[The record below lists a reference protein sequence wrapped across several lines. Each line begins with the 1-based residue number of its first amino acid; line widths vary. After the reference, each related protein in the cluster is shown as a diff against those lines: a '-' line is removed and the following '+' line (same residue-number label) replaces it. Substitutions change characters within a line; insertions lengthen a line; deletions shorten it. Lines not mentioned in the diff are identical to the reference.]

1 MAAGISSFLGSPLC
15 DGQRRVLH
23 VTYCPVLGS
32 AEKMGWPSAGWRV
45 CFWPVSSTTVTHAF
59 VFCLQCEFDL

>member
-1 MAAGISSFLGSPLC
+1 MSVGISSFLGSPFC
-15 DGQRRVLH
+15 DGHRAVLH
-23 VTYCPVLGS
+23 GIYCPVLGS

-45 CFWPVSSTTVTHAF
+45 CFWPVSSTVTHAF